1 MGSSNGINTWLQ
13 QNTHGQKEYAE
24 NSSIPMQ
31 TTLQASLLRQTVGRP
46 NSSIGYPSVNA
57 GNLNVTNPL
66 NAAKYGN
73 PYLRDSLQISDLS
86 FPNPPSYEPVP
97 NQTEPHMQH
106 TYIKSQT
113 NKGLST
119 HV

>member
-13 QNTHGQKEYAE
+13 QNTNGQKEFTDHYS
-24 NSSIPMQ
+24 NPLQ

-46 NSSIGYPSVNA
+46 NSFIGYPSVTA

-66 NAAKYGN
+66 NAARYGN

-86 FPNPPSYEPVP
+86 FPNPPSYGPVP
-97 NQTEPHMQH
+97 NQTEPHMQY
-106 TYIKSQT
+106 TYIKSQE

>member
-1 MGSSNGINTWLQ
+1 MGSSIGINTWLQ
-13 QNTHGQKEYAE
+13 QNTHGQKECAE

-31 TTLQASLLRQTVGRP
+31 TTLQASLLHQTVGRP
-46 NSSIGYPSVNA
+46 NSFIGYPSVNA

-73 PYLRDSLQISDLS
+73 PHLRDSLQKSDLS
-86 FPNPPSYEPVP
+86 FPNPASYEPVP
-97 NQTEPHMQH
+97 NQTEPHVQYS
-106 TYIKSQT
+106 YIKSQA
-113 NKGLST
+113 NKGLSS